1 MQKNTSSHIKICRY
15 PSHMK
20 MRGSGLLLALICA
33 SLVACSTAQKSFGR
47 RLWTVTSG
55 KNGCSVQCDIFSGKC
70 PYPSKCTNS
79 YWLRR
84 VQVSCFKRGMQ
95 LYRSGGEV
103 FCRTETDPTWSVGIG
118 RPIRSRR
125 LSTFIRRLA
134 RTGKAVAADLSEG
147 DVPRR
152 MLRRSAAFEEVMERR
167 RLMGC
172 GYARLNCPHR
182 DCKCECKQEY
192 LRCFSRRMG
201 SQCTNVRRIPLRVCN
216 GQRCIWDWKGY
227 TPPMGLARDVEY
239 CLNEEIRC
247 ENRCTSTTAPHRPSM
262 GLYRI

>member
-33 SLVACSTAQKSFGR
+33 SLVACSTAQTSFGR

-152 MLRRSAAFEEVMERR
+152 MLRRSAAFEEAMERR

-172 GYARLNCPHR
+172 AAPTNWCPAF
-182 DCKCECKQEY
+182 DCNCKCRHEY
-192 LRCFSRRMG
+192 LVCYTMKLG
-201 SQCTNVRRIPLRVCN
+201 SQCANVRRLPKRVCN
-216 GQRCIWDWKGY
+216 GSRCIWDWGGY
-227 TPPMGLARDVEY
+227 TSGRARDVEY
-239 CLNEEIRC
+239 CLNQQLRC
-247 ENRCTSTTAPHRPSM
+247 KSRCRS
-262 GLYRI
+262 